1 MENTSNPETK
11 PYFMRAIH
19 EWCTDYGFTP
29 YLAVLVNGRVDVPM
43 QYVHNGQIILN
54 VSHVSTQGLEMG
66 NDAITFKAR
75 FNGVPRDIYVPI
87 ENVIAI
93 YARENGEGMVFEA
106 VKSEDKK
113 YAPPVQKQPELR
125 SVPKK
130 PTQESTDN
138 TVKGPDDTPPT
149 TPKGGKPILTRI
161 K

>member
-1 MENTSNPETK
+1 MENNSPPETK

-19 EWCTDYGFTP
+19 EWCTDHGFTP
-29 YLAVLVNGRVDVPM
+29 YLAVMVNGRVNVPM
-43 QYVHNGQIILN
+43 QYVHNNQIILN
-54 VSHVSTQGLEMG
+54 VSHVSTQGLKMG

-106 VKSEDKK
+106 VNSEEKK
-113 YAPPVQKQPELR
+113 PALPVQKQPELR

-130 PTQESTDN
+130 TVQESADNSDN
-138 TVKGPDDTPPT
+138 TPDDSPPTPP
-149 TPKGGKPILTRI
+149 KSRKPILTRI